1 MRCWPLAV
9 FLLSGAVASGQIDST
24 LLRGRAT
31 ADTSGKRSLNMDA
44 VYRRPFL
51 TFDQVPVSLG
61 GYVEAKAQHIGT
73 DGVSD
78 GLSFALQRMT
88 LFVASSI
95 GPRLRFLTEVE
106 LEEGGRE
113 IALEFAALDLELHP
127 LFALRGGVIMTPIG
141 AFNQNHDGPKWEF
154 TDRPLAAVRML
165 PATWSNTGFGVHGK
179 RSKGAW
185 TYGYEAYLTNGF
197 DATIICNAEG
207 RTFLPASKDN
217 PDRFTESAN
226 GVPLV
231 SAKVAVRH
239 ERMGE
244 VGISTMGGVFNQ
256 FKADG
261 LTLDRRR
268 RVDVVAIDFNTVSQ
282 RWGTSVLGEWAWVV
296 VDVPATYSQQFG
308 TRQRG
313 GFVDVVQPV
322 LRRRVFGFNKAVLNL
337 ALRLGHVDHNVGR
350 FKESGTVI
358 GDEVLEIVPGLSFR
372 PVPGTVIRLNYR
384 IERAYDLFRD
394 PPARTGGF
402 QFGVASYF

>member
-31 ADTSGKRSLNMDA
+31 ADTSGNRSLNMDA

-88 LFVASSI
+88 LFMASSI

-154 TDRPLAAVRML
+154 TERPLAAVRML

-197 DATIICNAEG
+197 DATIISN
-207 RTFLPASKDN
+207 
-217 PDRFTESAN
+217 
-226 GVPLV
+226 
-231 SAKVAVRH
+231 
-239 ERMGE
+239 
-244 VGISTMGGVFNQ
+244 
-256 FKADG
+256 
-261 LTLDRRR
+261 
-268 RVDVVAIDFNTVSQ
+268 
-282 RWGTSVLGEWAWVV
+282 
-296 VDVPATYSQQFG
+296 
-308 TRQRG
+308 
-313 GFVDVVQPV
+313 
-322 LRRRVFGFNKAVLNL
+322 
-337 ALRLGHVDHNVGR
+337 
-350 FKESGTVI
+350 
-358 GDEVLEIVPGLSFR
+358 
-372 PVPGTVIRLNYR
+372 
-384 IERAYDLFRD
+384 ERADLLYQ
-394 PPARTGGF
+394 ANK
-402 QFGVASYF
+402 